1 MKECQLCSL
10 CLDDDQRVCS
20 SDGAPLAAG
29 FPGDRILDGKY
40 RVDRRLGEGGM
51 GLIYRA
57 RHLALQRN
65 FAVKVI
71 QPRGGDDP
79 MFLSRF
85 RLEAEALGRLKHP
98 NIVDVTDFGVD
109 PRQGGLPYL
118 VMEYLEGTSLGERI
132 RLEGPLEPE
141 AAIPILEAIA
151 SAVDFAHGRGVLHR
165 DLKPANVFLCKGWPP
180 GEAVKVLDFGLARL
194 TDASLSA
201 DASVQATLSQSLTGQ
216 DQPATPA
223 KALTEAGVMLGTILY
238 IPPEVVCSE
247 PATAA
252 SDIYSLGILAYETF
266 VGRPPFIGGAR
277 EVLVSHVRDE
287 PPAPSSLSGSLR
299 SEFDEA
305 LVAPLAKLPQ
315 KRPRKASDLVTTIRA
330 ASARAR
336 VSRWRRTE
344 LPRRIGFSVAA
355 GLVVTAA
362 SAFLWKSSMLAPL
375 ERRTVDLRFLSLPAK
390 APDPRIFLVSIDD
403 ATLEADNTPLSQKA
417 DEFGRELDRAFS
429 MGAKAA
435 AVDLLLPEAW
445 SRSEPFSQL
454 VLRHAPMLTLAALS
468 SPSGAVVGPECVGG
482 VTAAALG
489 PGQASELFGAVN
501 LMEDTDGVVRRA
513 RIFYRDGNG
522 GERNTLAARAA
533 GTLAFDEMKRLRQ
546 NVGDSP
552 LWIDYSA
559 ARDQLKRISWKDL
572 VVEDGP
578 GSASSRGAAR
588 ARGRRFRRWGR
599 RCASGAASTGC
610 APGDLGTRPPG
621 ADSQYASR
629 GGAIPRSLHAPLLL
643 VAGFACGVHYFSD
656 PHARESP
663 RRPHH
668 RRRACSSSTLWRQ
681 FCCFDN
687 RT

>member
-1 MKECQLCSL
+1 
-10 CLDDDQRVCS
+10 
-20 SDGAPLAAG
+20 
-29 FPGDRILDGKY
+29 
-40 RVDRRLGEGGM
+40 
-51 GLIYRA
+51 
-57 RHLALQRN
+57 
-65 FAVKVI
+65 
-71 QPRGGDDP
+71 
-79 MFLSRF
+79 
-85 RLEAEALGRLKHP
+85 
-98 NIVDVTDFGVD
+98 
-109 PRQGGLPYL
+109 
-118 VMEYLEGTSLGERI
+118 
-132 RLEGPLEPE
+132 
-141 AAIPILEAIA
+141 
-151 SAVDFAHGRGVLHR
+151 
-165 DLKPANVFLCKGWPP
+165 
-180 GEAVKVLDFGLARL
+180 
-194 TDASLSA
+194 
-201 DASVQATLSQSLTGQ
+201 
-216 DQPATPA
+216 
-223 KALTEAGVMLGTILY
+223 MLGTILY

-533 GTLAFDEMKRLRQ
+533 GTLAFDQMKRLRQ

-572 VVEDGP
+572 SSKTDQDPRALEGRLVLVGGDFAGGGDDAHLVPHRP
-578 GSASSRGAAR
+578 GAPREISGLVLQALIVNTLLEGAP
-588 ARGRRFRRWGR
+588 FRE
-599 RCASGAASTGC
+599 AST
-610 APGDLGTRPPG
+610 L
-621 ADSQYASR
+621 
-629 GGAIPRSLHAPLLL
+629 PLLL
-643 VAGFACGVHYFSD
+643 AAGFACGVITFAILTR
-656 PHARESP
+656 ARVLDGLTIAAGLAVIYAVAAILLFRQSNLILP
-663 RRPHH
+663 AAGPLIVLGLTAATALVV
-668 RRRACSSSTLWRQ
+668 RRALPARPDTEARQ
-681 FCCFDN
+681 
-687 RT
+687 T